1 MFLRTNKEASKYNL
15 LTEPVNFKALY
26 SALREDL
33 LERYSEVGVLFVC
46 LFF

>member
-26 SALREDL
+26 SALR
-33 LERYSEVGVLFVC
+33 G
-46 LFF
+46 